1 MVVPPDLRKFNAG
14 MRFPIDVNDLKSDK
28 ASLSEKNGHTTQR
41 AALNDKPCAVKFEE
55 SFEETPLLVAV
66 ITYIGYG
73 ILVCFGYF
81 RDLLRYYGLEKTKA
95 AKEKK
100 NEVYVHSK
108 LEYYHI
114 LSFVT
119 RLLSTFR
126 NTIKIPFLQ
135 GGMDLS
141 STLSQKF
148 VLYM

>member
-1 MVVPPDLRKFNAG
+1 MVVPPDLRKFDAG

-28 ASLSEKNGHTTQR
+28 PSLEKNGHTTQR
-41 AALNDKPCAVKFEE
+41 AVLNDRPSSVKFEE

-100 NEVYVHSK
+100 NEVCVW
-108 LEYYHI
+108 
-114 LSFVT
+114 
-119 RLLSTFR
+119 
-126 NTIKIPFLQ
+126 
-135 GGMDLS
+135 
-141 STLSQKF
+141 
-148 VLYM
+148 